1 MAQENQPVRITVVVA
16 PDLIEK
22 GQMVQIAVSV
32 NDKFGTPLVVPTL
45 YMDIIDSK
53 GIVFWRTSLIAEN
66 VSSFAKLIST
76 NELKHNTRYQVRI
89 GTTRKLTP
97 HSYTYF
103 KTKKHIGPLA
113 FIPLL
118 FAPAVLTPEN
128 EVLERY
134 QLIPKDAQVPIFLTY
149 ATELDARVCPICK
162 PNEGLTFAINDPD
175 VIRIGP
181 SALGGATH
189 WGCRCHYNIE
199 QAVNAAVH
207 KVEGMLKAMRMVK
220 IVKAVKKH
228 KALQVRY

>member
-32 NDKFGTPLVVPTL
+32 NDKFGAPLVVPTL

-53 GIVFWRTSLIAEN
+53 GIVFWRTSLIAQN

-103 KTKKHIGPLA
+103 KTKKHIA
-113 FIPLL
+113 FSIPSTLC
-118 FAPAVLTPEN
+118 T
-128 EVLERY
+128 
-134 QLIPKDAQVPIFLTY
+134 
-149 ATELDARVCPICK
+149 
-162 PNEGLTFAINDPD
+162 
-175 VIRIGP
+175 
-181 SALGGATH
+181 
-189 WGCRCHYNIE
+189 
-199 QAVNAAVH
+199 AAFTACS
-207 KVEGMLKAMRMVK
+207 ML
-220 IVKAVKKH
+220 
-228 KALQVRY
+228 